1 MVLSDLLANLNL
13 IDDWLRSDLSF
24 LEFIVIL
31 VSFSVWTMLLVPS
44 QILDKPITLLLY
56 LERGPV

>member
-13 IDDWLRSDLSF
+13 IEDWLRSDLSF